1 MPVLDVAA
9 HVRQL
14 AGRGFPILLVSEED
28 WAQVEYRATRAG
40 VNAFVPC
47 PLFRSR
53 LLDALSALTAGGGE
67 GRQAGSGLEGDFSGH
82 RVLLVEDN
90 ELNQEIATE
99 LLSMTGVQVEVADD
113 GAQAVELFRN
123 SPEGWYELVFMDIQM
138 PVMDGYEAARR
149 IRSLPRTDA
158 GRVWIV
164 AMTAH
169 AFVEDVRR
177 SRQAG
182 MDEHLSKPVDVDRLY
197 EILRRRLAP
206 DAAQG

>member
-1 MPVLDVAA
+1 MTGVQTCAL
-9 HVRQL
+9 
-14 AGRGFPILLVSEED
+14 PIS
-28 WAQVEYRATRAG
+28 
-40 VNAFVPC
+40 
-47 PLFRSR
+47 LFRSR
-53 LLDALSALTAGGGE
+53 LLDTLSALTAGGGE

-164 AMTAH
+164 AMTAN